1 MTAFQELKLL
11 TLLEAASIL
20 QISKRTLLRM
30 IQQGEVPAFKVGGQW
45 RIRES
50 QFRKWVE
57 QKENSVSSLERDQ
70 NGKRGNGINK
80 VVPPRSQIEP
90 TDSSEESR

>member
-1 MTAFQELKLL
+1 MTNDHAELKLL
-11 TLLEAASIL
+11 TLAEAAAIL

-30 IQQGEVPAFKVGGQW
+30 IQQREVPAFKIGGQW

-57 QKENSVSSLERDQ
+57 GKESLASDA
-70 NGKRGNGINK
+70 I
-80 VVPPRSQIEP
+80 
-90 TDSSEESR
+90 

>member
-1 MTAFQELKLL
+1 MNNTQEELRLI
-11 TLLEAASIL
+11 TLEEAAEIL

-30 IQQGEVPAFKVGGQW
+30 IQKKEVLAFKVGGQW

-57 QKENSVSSLERDQ
+57 RIEN
-70 NGKRGNGINK
+70 GA
-80 VVPPRSQIEP
+80 
-90 TDSSEESR
+90 SEQE

>member
-1 MTAFQELKLL
+1 MSLLAVQELKLL
-11 TLLEAASIL
+11 TLSEAASIL
-20 QISKRTLLRM
+20 QLSKRTLLRM

-57 QKENSVSSLERDQ
+57 DKENGVSELE
-70 NGKRGNGINK
+70 
-80 VVPPRSQIEP
+80 
-90 TDSSEESR
+90 

>member
-1 MTAFQELKLL
+1 MKIESLAQTLLRLIGLERFIRSIMNNSQDELRLL
-11 TLLEAASIL
+11 TLKDAAENL

-30 IQQGEVPAFKVGGQW
+30 IQKKDVPAFKVGGQW

-57 QKENSVSSLERDQ
+57 NKENGGAQ
-70 NGKRGNGINK
+70 
-80 VVPPRSQIEP
+80 PA
-90 TDSSEESR
+90 